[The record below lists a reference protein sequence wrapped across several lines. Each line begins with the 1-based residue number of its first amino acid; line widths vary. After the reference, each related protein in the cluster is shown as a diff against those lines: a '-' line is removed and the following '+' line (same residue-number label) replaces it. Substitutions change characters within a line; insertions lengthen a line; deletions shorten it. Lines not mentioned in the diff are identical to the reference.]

1 MYSLSIIIV
10 GEKPNL
16 FLSTA
21 VSKTCVASSHKMP
34 EEAGEH
40 ILMFAQIFPSG

>member
-40 ILMFAQIFPSG
+40 ILMFSQIFPSG